1 MATKNKDG
9 LTVRYG
15 LEQTPDVVLK
25 AASDCQKAFV
35 IDMKGPMLEQ
45 AVDLMIPAGTYIPD
59 VVLVNDEPFSTSDTG
74 EVSVELVK
82 KEDNGAT
89 SFKTLLN
96 EVGYATLNSSAVIIP
111 EYDGTGNTPVY
122 TGGFIVPYDCLV
134 KVTVKATTSFSAK
147 GRARVVISA
156 IQSA

>member
-9 LTVRYG
+9 LVVRYG
-15 LEQTPDVVLK
+15 LEQSPDIVLK

-35 IDMKGPMLEQ
+35 IDIKGPMLEQ

-59 VVLVNDEPFSTSDTG
+59 VVLVNDAPFNTSDTG
-74 EVSVELVK
+74 KVSVALVK

-89 SFKTLLN
+89 TFKTLLN
-96 EVGYATLNSSAVIIP
+96 EAGYSVLNSSAVIIP
-111 EYDGTGNTPVY
+111 AYDDSGDTPEF

-134 KVTVKATTSFSAK
+134 KVTVKASTSFSAEGK
-147 GRARVVISA
+147 ARIVLSA